1 VQKVSLS
8 GETFQFRAFLS
19 KFTQSFLKAKR
30 LKLQQTFPLLAPNGA
45 AYKWARVQI
54 Y

>member
-30 LKLQQTFPLLAPNGA
+30 LKLQQTFPLAPNGA